1 MAQPRPARLDQRAD
15 QKQHEA
21 PDEELGEDEQ
31 RVAHGSA
38 FVAPGVMPLCTRLGH
53 RGRAPARDRAP
64 PAQLGADLIGDAH
77 CAAAL
82 ASASRLVVQAL
93 DASAG
98 SLDDMARA
106 LRTAA
111 GAYELADVLAIAPE
125 QS

>member
-1 MAQPRPARLDQRAD
+1 M
-15 QKQHEA
+15 
-21 PDEELGEDEQ
+21 
-31 RVAHGSA
+31 SA
-38 FVAPGVMPLCTRLGH
+38 SPVPVSNSGMIAVAPSSLAAAGAVVIALAAEV
-53 RGRAPARDRAP
+53 RAVA